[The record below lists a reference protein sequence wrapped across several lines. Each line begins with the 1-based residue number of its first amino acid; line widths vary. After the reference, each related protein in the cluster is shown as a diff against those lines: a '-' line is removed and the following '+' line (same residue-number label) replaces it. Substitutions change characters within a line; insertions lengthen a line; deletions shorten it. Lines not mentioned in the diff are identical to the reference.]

1 MKKRPTKRDVR
12 NQLEQEI
19 EDFLKQGGEVKAMPH
34 GASGLVDG
42 RYGQALTF
50 EGGKEQRTPVDH
62 ALKSIDQRKE
72 QNRARSSARPATP
85 KKPRKKIIYDDFGE
99 PVRIVWEE

>member
-1 MKKRPTKRDVR
+1 MKKRPTKREVR
-12 NQLEQEI
+12 SQLEQEI
-19 EDFLKQGGEVKAMPH
+19 VDFLQQGGHVQEMPH

-62 ALKSIDQRKE
+62 VLKTIDQRKE
-72 QNRARSSARPATP
+72 QKRLKPASRTPSA
-85 KKPRKKIIYDDFGE
+85 KKPGKKVIYDDFGE
-99 PVRIVWEE
+99 PVRVVWEE

>member
-1 MKKRPTKRDVR
+1 MQKRPTKREVR

-19 EDFLKQGGEVKAMPH
+19 ADFLQQGGAVQEMPH

-50 EGGKEQRTPVDH
+50 EGGKEERTPVND
-62 ALKSIDQRKE
+62 ALKSIDERKE
-72 QNRARSSARPATP
+72 QHRHKPAPASA

-99 PVRIVWEE
+99 PVRVIWEE

>member
-1 MKKRPTKRDVR
+1 MQKRPTKRDVR
-12 NQLEQEI
+12 SQLEQEI
-19 EDFLKQGGEVKAMPH
+19 ADFLQQGGAVQEMPH

-50 EGGKEQRTPVDH
+50 EGGKEQRTPVNE

-72 QNRARSSARPATP
+72 QNRHKPTPAP
-85 KKPRKKIIYDDFGE
+85 KKPRKKVIYDDFGE
-99 PVRIVWEE
+99 PVRVIWEE

>member
-12 NQLEQEI
+12 NQLDQEI
-19 EDFLKQGGEVKAMPH
+19 VDFLQQGGEVQEMPH

-50 EGGKEQRTPVDH
+50 EGGREQRTPVNE
-62 ALKSIDQRKE
+62 ALNNISQRRE
-72 QNRARSSARPATP
+72 QNRVKPTARPATP
-85 KKPRKKIIYDDFGE
+85 KKPRKKVIYDDFGE
-99 PVRIVWEE
+99 PVRVIWEE